1 VKIRSFDRAKFLS
14 KLTTLSGRQRAAY
27 AIACAERLLPLY
39 GWFEAVE
46 SWGDK
51 TVLERS
57 VEVAWKW
64 VKGQTETQQITDA
77 ISACEEVTPDTEDF
91 SSGLTSRALDAASA
105 TAQALDTCLNPLPET
120 ALEVGEIAWECAFG
134 VEQSQAIPQI
144 GAYVA
149 NQQILESLAQGS
161 FVQLEEK
168 LQVQSLETL
177 QKLELTIEEVEEFR
191 ERYGKLK
198 GISDYG

>member
-1 VKIRSFDRAKFLS
+1 MKIRSFDRIKFLS
-14 KLTTLSGRQRAAY
+14 KLITLSSRQRAAY

-57 VEVAWKW
+57 LGVAWKW
-64 VKGQTETQQITDA
+64 VKGQAETQQITDA
-77 ISACEEVTPDTEDF
+77 IVACEEVTPDTEKF
-91 SSGLTSRALDAASA
+91 SSGLASRALDAASA
-105 TAQALDTCLNPLPET
+105 TAQALETCINPLPET
-120 ALEVGEIAWECAFG
+120 AVETGEIAWECAFG
-134 VEQSQAIPQI
+134 VEQSRADQPS

-149 NQQILESLAQGS
+149 DPKTLASLAQGS

-168 LQVQSLETL
+168 LQEQSLDAL
-177 QKLELTIEEVEEFR
+177 QKLELTIEEVDAFR

-198 GISDYG
+198 SRS

>member
-1 VKIRSFDRAKFLS
+1 MKIRSFDRAKFLS

-51 TVLERS
+51 TVLERGI
-57 VEVAWKW
+57 EVAWKW
-64 VKGQTETQQITDA
+64 VQGQAETRQITDA

-91 SSGLTSRALDAASA
+91 SSGLASRALDAAS
-105 TAQALDTCLNPLPET
+105 TTVQALETCLNPSPEN
-120 ALEVGEIAWECAFG
+120 ALEAGEIAWECAFG
-134 VEQSQAIPQI
+134 VEQSQASLPS

-149 NQQILESLAQGS
+149 DPQVLESLAQGS
-161 FVQLEEK
+161 FVLLEEN
-168 LQVQSLETL
+168 LQVQSLKML
-177 QKLELTIEEVEEFR
+177 QKLKLTTGQVNAFR
-191 ERYGKLK
+191 ENYGNIK
-198 GISDYG
+198 GH